1 MATREVRWV
10 GGFHSF
16 PYPRQSTR
24 KKNSIK
30 PRLLYSISIWGSLI
44 YFSIS
49 ASAQGGP
56 SIPAPTAAATTAATA
71 TAVAWQISWPR
82 DSQGRRHVFVFD
94 GSGSSLKSYHRTHLE
109 SAFFFTLPE
118 ILDSKHFFTTAELLK
133 QMVNCKERKSANTVC
148 IQSTVLKKNQSYR
161 NSSRL

>member
-49 ASAQGGP
+49 ASAQGRP
-56 SIPAPTAAATTAATA
+56 SIPAPTAAATTAATAA

-118 ILDSKHFFTTAELLK
+118 ILDSKHFFLQPL
-133 QMVNCKERKSANTVC
+133 NC
-148 IQSTVLKKNQSYR
+148 
-161 NSSRL
+161 